1 MLSALHCRSE
11 ALHYGAMQE
20 RVIRKYANRRLY
32 DPSESRHLTLDEVR
46 ELVVA
51 GDKIRVEDAKTGE
64 DITRSI
70 LLQIIVEREE
80 AGRPLLSAELLEQLI
95 RFYGGAMQ
103 DFLATYLE
111 RSVGSFVDQQ
121 ERFQDSLLKM
131 MKDTPLATMSQ
142 LAEQNLATWKELQQ
156 GLFGVPAAQTQKKGP
171 GRKLDK

>member
-1 MLSALHCRSE
+1 MK
-11 ALHYGAMQE
+11 E

-51 GDKIRVEDAKTGE
+51 GERIRVEDAKSGE
-64 DITRSI
+64 DLTRSI

-95 RFYGGAMQ
+95 RHYGGAMQ

-111 RSVGSFVDQQ
+111 RSVNAFVDQQ
-121 ERFQDSLLKM
+121 ERFQSQVLKM
-131 MKDTPLATMSQ
+131 MQDTPLAAIGKV
-142 LAEQNLATWKELQQ
+142 AEQNMAAWKELQNSLL
-156 GLFGVPAAQTQKKGP
+156 GAAPAQPQKPGP
-171 GRKLDK
+171 KDK

>member
-1 MLSALHCRSE
+1 MM
-11 ALHYGAMQE
+11 GPMKE

-51 GDKIRVEDAKTGE
+51 GEKIRVEDAKTGE

-80 AGRPLLSAELLEQLI
+80 SGRPLLSAELLEQLI

-111 RSVGSFVDQQ
+111 RSVSAFVDQQ
-121 ERFQDSLLKM
+121 QSFQERILSM
-131 MKDTPLATMSQ
+131 MKDTPLAGMSE
-142 LAEQNLATWKELQQ
+142 LAEQNLAAWKELQQ
-156 GLFGVPAAQTQKKGP
+156 GLFGLSPAQSQKKG
-171 GRKLDK
+171 RSDKENN

>member
-1 MLSALHCRSE
+1 MK
-11 ALHYGAMQE
+11 E

-51 GDKIRVEDAKTGE
+51 GEKVRVEDAKTGE
-64 DITRSI
+64 DLTRSI

-103 DFLATYLE
+103 DFLSTYLE
-111 RSVGSFVDQQ
+111 RSVGAFVDQQ
-121 ERFQDSLLKM
+121 QSFQEQVLTM
-131 MKDTPLATMSQ
+131 MKDTPLSTVSQ

-156 GLFGVPAAQTQKKGP
+156 RMFGMADAQPQNNKPGGKKP
-171 GRKLDK
+171 K

>member
-1 MLSALHCRSE
+1 MK
-11 ALHYGAMQE
+11 Q

-32 DPSESRHLTLDEVR
+32 DPSESRHLTLEEVR
-46 ELVVA
+46 DLVVA
-51 GDKIRVEDAKTGE
+51 GERIKVEDAKTRE

-111 RSVGSFVDQQ
+111 RSVGAFVDQQ
-121 ERFQDSLLKM
+121 ERFQSQVLKM
-131 MKDTPLATMSQ
+131 MAESPLATMGQ
-142 LAEQNLATWKELQQ
+142 LAEHNLALWKDLQE
-156 GLFGVPAAQTQKKGP
+156 GLFGGATAQSQKSR
-171 GRKLDK
+171 RKDDNSK

>member
-1 MLSALHCRSE
+1 MK
-11 ALHYGAMQE
+11 E

-51 GDKIRVEDAKTGE
+51 GEKVRVEDAKSGE
-64 DITRSI
+64 DLTRSI

-80 AGRPLLSAELLEQLI
+80 AGRPLLSADLLEQLI

-111 RSVGSFVDQQ
+111 RSVGAFVDQQ
-121 ERFQDSLLKM
+121 QSFQDQVLKM
-131 MKDTPLATMSQ
+131 MKDTPLGTMSQ
-142 LAEQNLATWKELQQ
+142 LAEQNLAMWKDLV
-156 GLFGVPAAQTQKKGP
+156 GAPSAQTQNKP
-171 GRKLDK
+171 GGGNKRK

>member
-1 MLSALHCRSE
+1 MK
-11 ALHYGAMQE
+11 Q

-32 DPSESRHLTLDEVR
+32 DPSESRHLTLEEVR
-46 ELVVA
+46 DLVVA
-51 GDKIRVEDAKTGE
+51 GERIKVEDAKTRE

-111 RSVGSFVDQQ
+111 RSVGAFVDHQ
-121 ERFQDSLLKM
+121 ERFQSQVLKLVKDS
-131 MKDTPLATMSQ
+131 PLGAMSQ
-142 LAEQNLATWKELQQ
+142 LAEQNLAAWKELQAS
-156 GLFGVPAAQTQKKGP
+156 LFGASVAQTQNKRKP
-171 GRKLDK
+171 GKDE

>member
-1 MLSALHCRSE
+1 MK
-11 ALHYGAMQE
+11 E

-111 RSVGSFVDQQ
+111 RSVGAFVDQQ
-121 ERFQDSLLKM
+121 QSFQDKVLKM
-131 MKDTPLATMSQ
+131 MKDTPLATMGE
-142 LAEQNLATWKELQQ
+142 LAEQNLAVWQDLQK
-156 GLFGVPAAQTQKKGP
+156 GLFGAPAAQSQKPQKP
-171 GRKLDK
+171 GKKNK

>member
-1 MLSALHCRSE
+1 MK
-11 ALHYGAMQE
+11 E

-51 GDKIRVEDAKTGE
+51 GEKVRVEDAKTGE
-64 DITRSI
+64 DLTRSI

-103 DFLATYLE
+103 DFLSTYLE
-111 RSVGSFVDQQ
+111 RSVGAFVDQQ
-121 ERFQDSLLKM
+121 QSFQEQVLTM
-131 MKDTPLATMSQ
+131 MKDTPLSTVSQ

-156 GLFGVPAAQTQKKGP
+156 RMFGMADAQPQNNKSGGKKP
-171 GRKLDK
+171 K

>member
-1 MLSALHCRSE
+1 MK
-11 ALHYGAMQE
+11 E

-51 GDKIRVEDAKTGE
+51 GEKVRVEDAKSGE
-64 DITRSI
+64 DLTRSI

-80 AGRPLLSAELLEQLI
+80 AGRPLLSADLLEQLI

-111 RSVGSFVDQQ
+111 RSVGAFVDQQ
-121 ERFQDSLLKM
+121 QSFQDQVLKM
-131 MKDTPLATMSQ
+131 MKDTPLGTMSQ
-142 LAEQNLATWKELQQ
+142 LAEQNLAMWKDLV
-156 GLFGVPAAQTQKKGP
+156 GAPSAQPQNKP
-171 GRKLDK
+171 GSGNKRK

>member
-1 MLSALHCRSE
+1 MK
-11 ALHYGAMQE
+11 E

-51 GDKIRVEDAKTGE
+51 GEKIRVEDAKSGE
-64 DITRSI
+64 DLTRSI

-111 RSVGSFVDQQ
+111 RSVGAFVDQQ
-121 ERFQDSLLKM
+121 QSFQDKILKM
-131 MKDTPLATMSQ
+131 MKDTPLGTMTQ

-156 GLFGVPAAQTQKKGP
+156 GMFGAGLAQPQKKPGGP
-171 GRKLDK
+171 KRPK

>member
-1 MLSALHCRSE
+1 MK
-11 ALHYGAMQE
+11 E

-51 GDKIRVEDAKTGE
+51 GERIRVEDAKSGE
-64 DITRSI
+64 DLTRSI

-95 RFYGGAMQ
+95 RHYGGAMQ

-111 RSVGSFVDQQ
+111 RSVNAFVDQQ
-121 ERFQDSLLKM
+121 ERFQSQVLKM
-131 MKDTPLATMSQ
+131 MQDTPLAAIGKV
-142 LAEQNLATWKELQQ
+142 AEQNMAAWKELQNSLL
-156 GLFGVPAAQTQKKGP
+156 GAAPAQPQKPGP
-171 GRKLDK
+171 KNK

>member
-1 MLSALHCRSE
+1 MM
-11 ALHYGAMQE
+11 GPMKE

-64 DITRSI
+64 DLTRSI

-111 RSVGSFVDQQ
+111 RSVGAFVDQQ
-121 ERFQDSLLKM
+121 QSFQEPGPED
-131 MKDTPLATMSQ
+131 DEGHA
-142 LAEQNLATWKELQQ
+142 AGRHEQSSPNRTWPPGRSCRKA
-156 GLFGVPAAQTQKKGP
+156 FRRPPAQSQKKN
-171 GRKLDK
+171 RKDEIDN

>member
-1 MLSALHCRSE
+1 MK
-11 ALHYGAMQE
+11 E

-51 GDKIRVEDAKTGE
+51 GEKIRVEDAKTG
-64 DITRSI
+64 DDLTRSI

-111 RSVGSFVDQQ
+111 RSVGAFVDQQ
-121 ERFQDSLLKM
+121 QSFQDRILNM
-131 MKDTPLATMSQ
+131 MKDTPLGGMSQ
-142 LAEQNLATWKELQQ
+142 LAEQNLAAWKELQQ
-156 GLFGVPAAQTQKKGP
+156 GLFGSLSAQTQKTSGGKKKP
-171 GRKLDK
+171 K

>member
-1 MLSALHCRSE
+1 MK
-11 ALHYGAMQE
+11 E

-51 GDKIRVEDAKTGE
+51 GEKVRVEDAKTRE

-103 DFLATYLE
+103 DFLSTYLE
-111 RSVGSFVDQQ
+111 RSVGAFVDQQ
-121 ERFQDSLLKM
+121 QSFQEQVLTM
-131 MKDTPLATMSQ
+131 MKDTPLSTVSQ

-156 GLFGVPAAQTQKKGP
+156 RMFGMSEAQAQNEESGKNKP
-171 GRKLDK
+171 K

>member
-1 MLSALHCRSE
+1 M
-11 ALHYGAMQE
+11 MWPMKE

-46 ELVVA
+46 ELVTA
-51 GDKIRVEDAKTGE
+51 GEKIRVEDARTGE
-64 DITRSI
+64 DLTRSI

-80 AGRPLLSAELLEQLI
+80 AGRPLLSADLLEQLI

-111 RSVGSFVDQQ
+111 RSVGAFVDQQ
-121 ERFQDSLLKM
+121 ERFQHQVLKM

-142 LAEQNLATWKELQQ
+142 FAEQNLAAWKELQQ
-156 GLFGVPAAQTQKKGP
+156 GLFGLPGAQSQKNPK
-171 GRKLDK
+171 DKNKDK

>member
-1 MLSALHCRSE
+1 MKT
-11 ALHYGAMQE
+11 

-64 DITRSI
+64 DLTRTV

-111 RSVGSFVDQQ
+111 NSVGAFVAQQ
-121 ERFQDSLLKM
+121 ERFQDQVLKM
-131 MKDTPLATMSQ
+131 MKDTPLGAISQ
-142 LAEQNLATWKELQQ
+142 LAEQNLAVWKELQQ
-156 GLFGVPAAQTQKKGP
+156 GFFSQPSAQMQKETGGK
-171 GRKLDK
+171 KKSK

>member
-1 MLSALHCRSE
+1 MK
-11 ALHYGAMQE
+11 E

-51 GDKIRVEDAKTGE
+51 GEKIRVEDAKTGE
-64 DITRSI
+64 DLTRSI

-111 RSVGSFVDQQ
+111 RSVGAFVDQQ
-121 ERFQDSLLKM
+121 QSFQDRILNM
-131 MKDTPLATMSQ
+131 MKDTPLGGMSQ
-142 LAEQNLATWKELQQ
+142 LAEQNLAAWKELQQ
-156 GLFGVPAAQTQKKGP
+156 GPFGSLSAQTQKTSGGKKKP
-171 GRKLDK
+171 K